1 MTTPIM
7 GNYHPLVIISYA
19 WEYFFFKL
27 NPAPYHI
34 VNMIIHLLNCV
45 LVFYFILRLGSSIP
59 VAFIT
64 GLLFGIHPLHVESV
78 AWISERKD
86 VLYAFF
92 YLISLICYLSYLEK
106 RPGYKYYFFA
116 MFFFILSLLSKPM
129 AVTLPLIL
137 FLMDYFNERKI
148 DYRSI
153 IEKIPFF
160 TLSILSGVV
169 TLYAQSYQNT
179 RTRPLLFP

>member
-1 MTTPIM
+1 MTLDNVKTIMTTPIM

-34 VNMIIHLLNCV
+34 INLVIHLLNCI
-45 LVFYFILRLGSSIP
+45 LVFYFILRLSNSIP

-92 YLISLICYLSYLEK
+92 YLISLICYLSYLER
-106 RPGYKYYFFA
+106 RPAYKYYFFS
-116 MFFFILSLLSKPM
+116 FFFFFLSILSKPM
-129 AVTLPLIL
+129 AITLPLIL
-137 FLMDYFNERKI
+137 FLLDYFHRQKI
-148 DYRSI
+148 
-153 IEKIPFF
+153 
-160 TLSILSGVV
+160 
-169 TLYAQSYQNT
+169 
-179 RTRPLLFP
+179 